1 MLATPGKV
9 CSLDGT
15 PNILTKIVAVVSY
28 RDTIRCFLCIVK
40 TEKSTTTM
48 TTTFNYLN
56 LAASLL
62 ATMITSG
69 AHPLVPL
76 ACVVW
81 LCIAAYIAYR
91 DGVLGD

>member
-1 MLATPGKV
+1 
-9 CSLDGT
+9 
-15 PNILTKIVAVVSY
+15 
-28 RDTIRCFLCIVK
+28 
-40 TEKSTTTM
+40 M

-62 ATMITSG
+62 ATMLTSG